1 MKKIIS
7 LLIGLILSS
16 QLFAQEVV
24 QLYVHE
30 QESEVARP
38 ENELKHFE
46 KVTLQA
52 GKEKTVSFQMTS
64 RDFAYFNSKAHDWT
78 VKSGKFDI
86 LVGSSSRDLPLKQTL
101 TIESTNATKIVL
113 TRESLFKEFK
123 KSPNSQ
129 AIYEQLVQSFTGA
142 NKKPETEDEK
152 KVASFFEAMLADM
165 PLNKLI
171 LFSGGKFTEETMNVI
186 LKAVNQN

>member
-1 MKKIIS
+1 
-7 LLIGLILSS
+7 
-16 QLFAQEVV
+16 LFAQEVV

-52 GKEKTVSFQMTS
+52 GEEKTVSFQMTS

-101 TIESTNATKIVL
+101 TIESTNAAKIVL
-113 TRESLFKEFK
+113 TRDSLFKEFK
-123 KSPNSQ
+123 KSPKSQ
-129 AIYEQLVQSFTGA
+129 PIYEQLVQGFTGSTK
-142 NKKPETEDEK
+142 NLKQKMRK
-152 KVASFFEAMLADM
+152 SSFF
-165 PLNKLI
+165 
-171 LFSGGKFTEETMNVI
+171 F
-186 LKAVNQN
+186 